1 MDACLCGVH
10 MKKLPLILLI
20 IGVLII
26 SIPVA
31 GQLYSKYQED
41 RMMKAWLN
49 SAETDDSEDT
59 ADLDPEAAFS
69 MLQEAFSSEA
79 VESQTGDPADET
91 GDMADDLEN
100 DGSGAAEDAL
110 ANTDGQT
117 GNTAGSGG
125 SGSSAAAKPKE
136 QKVLGVIQIK
146 KIKLK
151 EPIVE
156 GVGKDNL
163 YAGIGHIP
171 GTAGLG
177 EPGNCALAGHRNY
190 AFKKFFRRLD
200 ELDIGDEVIISTKDE
215 DLTYT
220 VTGKSVVEPDD
231 VSVLGGRLD
240 ENILTLITCTPVYVA
255 SHRLIVTAELTAR
268 EARVS

>member
-1 MDACLCGVH
+1 

-31 GQLYSKYQED
+31 GRLYSKYQED

-49 SAETDDSEDT
+49 SAETDDGEDT
-59 ADLDPEAAFS
+59 AELDPEAAFS

-79 VESQTGDPADET
+79 AESQTGDPADET

-156 GVGKDNL
+156 GVSKDNL

-231 VSVLGGRLD
+231 VSVLEGRLD

-268 EARVS
+268 EARES

>member
-1 MDACLCGVH
+1 
-10 MKKLPLILLI
+10 
-20 IGVLII
+20 
-26 SIPVA
+26 
-31 GQLYSKYQED
+31 
-41 RMMKAWLN
+41 
-49 SAETDDSEDT
+49 
-59 ADLDPEAAFS
+59 
-69 MLQEAFSSEA
+69 
-79 VESQTGDPADET
+79 
-91 GDMADDLEN
+91 MADDLEN

-156 GVGKDNL
+156 GVSKDNL

-231 VSVLGGRLD
+231 VSVLEGRLD

-268 EARVS
+268 EARES